1 MSSQSTPSPLGGVTV
16 TQSLLELRAILD
28 NATVGIMFTRNRKVV
43 QANSRVAEMLGYQRD
58 DLIGLSGAEFFPSSE
73 AYEELGQVLVPL
85 LKQHKGYR
93 GELQMKRRDD
103 SRFWCRISAK
113 DIDPSRPL
121 EGTIWI
127 MEDVT
132 EDRLIQQALKQ
143 AYEELE
149 QRVAERT
156 AELVAANAKLK
167 DEIFERM
174 QTEQQV
180 WQMAHHDTLTG
191 LPNRALLQDR
201 LNQALGQAS
210 RYSHQV
216 AVMFIDLDRFK
227 GVNDTLGHAVGDE
240 LLKEVAER
248 LKLTVRAVDTV
259 ARVGGDE
266 FVVVLHEISGPDDA
280 VLVAEKILATL
291 GKTASIESH
300 EVHVTPSIGISI
312 YPDDGGDLVQL
323 MKNADTAMY
332 HAKSSGR
339 NTFRFFASAMND
351 EASRFFKLEHRLIAA
366 LDRGELILHYQP
378 LVDLDRQA
386 VCGMEALV
394 RWLDPE
400 RGLIVPGEFIPVAEE
415 TGLILTV
422 GEWVLHQAMRQNRLW
437 QEQGHPLM
445 LVSVNLSPRQFQQK
459 TLVSTIR
466 NILADTGQPAALLEL
481 EITESTLM
489 QDVSETLDKLRELA
503 AMGVKLAIDDFG
515 TGYSSLGYLKRFP
528 VHKLKIDRSFVRDLC
543 DDKED
548 AAIVAAIVGLARNL
562 DIDIVAEG
570 VETEQQLSMLIN
582 FGCRKFQ
589 GYYFARPMTPD
600 KSALLF
606 HPPLLGAQNLLF

>member
-1 MSSQSTPSPLGGVTV
+1 MSSQPTPSPLGGVTM
-16 TQSLLELRAILD
+16 TESLLELRAILD

-73 AYEELGQVLVPL
+73 AYEELRQVLVPL

-93 GELQMKRRDD
+93 GELQMKRKDD

-167 DEIFERM
+167 DEIFEHM

-280 VLVAEKILATL
+280 VLLYTD
-291 GKTASIESH
+291 G
-300 EVHVTPSIGISI
+300 VTEAMGP
-312 YPDDGGDLVQL
+312 GDERFELKRL
-323 MKNADTAMY
+323 ADTFQK
-332 HAKSSGR
+332 HA
-339 NTFRFFASAMND
+339 T
-351 EASRFFKLEHRLIAA
+351 
-366 LDRGELILHYQP
+366 
-378 LVDLDRQA
+378 
-386 VCGMEALV
+386 
-394 RWLDPE
+394 LDPE
-400 RGLIVPGEFIPVAEE
+400 SG
-415 TGLILTV
+415 
-422 GEWVLHQAMRQNRLW
+422 
-437 QEQGHPLM
+437 
-445 LVSVNLSPRQFQQK
+445 VNAIYDDLKNYAANISFEDDV
-459 TLVSTIR
+459 TLV
-466 NILADTGQPAALLEL
+466 
-481 EITESTLM
+481 M
-489 QDVSETLDKLRELA
+489 
-503 AMGVKLAIDDFG
+503 
-515 TGYSSLGYLKRFP
+515 LKR
-528 VHKLKIDRSFVRDLC
+528 
-543 DDKED
+543 
-548 AAIVAAIVGLARNL
+548 A
-562 DIDIVAEG
+562 
-570 VETEQQLSMLIN
+570 
-582 FGCRKFQ
+582 
-589 GYYFARPMTPD
+589 
-600 KSALLF
+600 
-606 HPPLLGAQNLLF
+606 